1 MFLETIF
8 IQLRRGRPKAFF
20 ASLMLSFYG
29 DRFIRR
35 PTMEDLPKEAGKE
48 VNQRIIDTWFN
59 VQEDRL
65 PPKRLPNWEVGQL
78 KASQIRDVEQ
88 HQIARAVVINGAIL
102 CTVLAALA
110 GGVAKLPPLWEK
122 HKAASAAEEAR
133 EYAIEREV
141 LKKEWAAEISGY
153 SAKKCMDEVTDLRK
167 RTTPEQQDRYVA
179 LESGCTSQ
187 REDIA
192 TIARTW
198 SLDDCADFGIQANK
212 IMADGGQATWVDR
225 VLFQDVC
232 FPKYGDALQARVK

>member
-8 IQLRRGRPKAFF
+8 IQLRRGRPKVFF
-20 ASLMLSFYG
+20 ASLLLSFYG
-29 DRFIRR
+29 DRFIKR
-35 PTMEDLPKEAGKE
+35 PTIEDLPKEAGKE

-88 HQIARAVVINGAIL
+88 HQVARAVVLNTAIL

-110 GGVAKLPPLWEK
+110 GGVANLQPLWEK
-122 HKAASAAEEAR
+122 HKAASAAEDAR
-133 EYAIEREV
+133 EYAIKRET
-141 LKKEWAAEISGY
+141 LKKEWAAEIAGY
-153 SAKKCMDEVTDLRK
+153 SARKCLDEVTDLRK
-167 RTTPEQQDRYVA
+167 RTAPEQQGRYAA
-179 LESGCTSQ
+179 LESGCASQ
-187 REDIA
+187 SEAIA

-198 SLDDCADFGIQANK
+198 SLDDCAEFGSKANK
-212 IMADGGQATWVDR
+212 ILADGGQTTWVDQ